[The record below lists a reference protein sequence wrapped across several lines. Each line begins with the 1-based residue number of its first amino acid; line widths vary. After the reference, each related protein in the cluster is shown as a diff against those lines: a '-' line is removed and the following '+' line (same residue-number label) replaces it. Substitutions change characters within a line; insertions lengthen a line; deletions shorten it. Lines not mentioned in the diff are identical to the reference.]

1 MALRFGKTCIVGS
14 LVLWAAVAFAH
25 NHHALNGTW
34 ALVPSESNF
43 AGQPQIQ
50 NGTLTIN
57 DREGNIYVSRNFS
70 YEARDR
76 RIISYQFSVDGPE
89 NSTVREGKEIKTKA
103 RWEGDVLKVTT
114 VEDGRTTVERFS
126 LAPSG
131 GLVLVVDREGM
142 EPLTLRFRREG

>member
-1 MALRFGKTCIVGS
+1 MGLRFGKTCTVGS
-14 LVLWAAVAFAH
+14 LVLCAAIAFAH

-34 ALVPSESNF
+34 TLVPSESNF
-43 AGQPQIQ
+43 AGQHEIQ

-70 YEARDR
+70 YEDSAH

-103 RWEGDVLKVTT
+103 RWDGDVLRVTT
-114 VEDGRTTVERFS
+114 VQAGRTTVERFS
-126 LAPSG
+126 FTPSG
-131 GLVLVVDREGM
+131 GLMLVVDREGM
-142 EPLTLRFRREG
+142 EPLTLMFRRVG